1 MISTMLLFLS
11 FQTSPTTEALSNE
24 PNYEGM
30 IGADLSAFQ
39 SNSSE
44 QLNKVERPDSSTMT
58 DDVSRSHERVG
69 HEDTFP
75 QIARPIPMGSKMNLA
90 EHWSNYVE
98 NNLREVLDDNEGKM
112 PEAWVLVMVILSIA
126 VLTFVV
132 YICFSPEYDTDR
144 EDDSVV
150 KGYRTSSSEPRV
162 VSNPI
167 YGGSPDAAEQYTY
180 VDVIF
185 SVVAFM
191 ASSAGMAI
199 ANKMAV
205 TAIKLPMLLVGM
217 QSFFTLIVLIPF
229 YNTIRLGS
237 CYDRVRWAPVSVA
250 FVAML
255 ATSMLSYKTCS
266 LGTVVVIRM
275 ISPLLGLLV
284 ELTFDNAKFVASPH
298 TYGSLTVIMLGVVMY
313 ALFQNGIQGEIT
325 GIIFMMLNMFIAT
338 GERLAQRYFMA
349 ENPVDMSDTGL
360 MLYNNVVCTLFMPLM
375 MLVFNEWGKTDHV
388 ADVKPIGWVFI
399 TWSFFCG
406 CCISYT
412 AFRAQRRISATSF
425 LVVVNMNKFVVVAFG
440 IFVLKETYV
449 PLAAAGCALTLLGGA
464 YYSWDRSQLK
474 KQRKDLLNKR
484 LSLEEEEGQEDFL
497 QSGGEV
503 NVEKEGDDDIPSLV
517 H

>member
-1 MISTMLLFLS
+1 MSVILLFLS
-11 FQTSPTTEALSNE
+11 FQSFPIAEALSNE

-30 IGADLSAFQ
+30 IGADLTAFQ
-39 SNSSE
+39 SNVSE
-44 QLNKVERPDSSTMT
+44 QSNKVERPDSSATI
-58 DDVSRSHERVG
+58 DEVSRSQKRIENENV
-69 HEDTFP
+69 FP
-75 QIARPIPMGSKMNLA
+75 QITRPTSMGSKMDLA
-90 EHWSNYVE
+90 KHWSTYVE
-98 NNLREVLDDNEGKM
+98 NNLRGVLDDNEGRM

-132 YICFSPEYDTDR
+132 YICLSPEYDTDG
-144 EDDSVV
+144 EYESLV
-150 KGYRTSSSEPRV
+150 KQSTSSSEPQV
-162 VSNPI
+162 VPNPI
-167 YGGSPDAAEQYTY
+167 LGGSLDAAEKYTY
-180 VDVIF
+180 IDVVF
-185 SVVAFM
+185 SVTAFM
-191 ASSAGMAI
+191 MSSAGMAI

-237 CYDRVRWAPVSVA
+237 CYDRIRWAPVSVA

-298 TYGSLTVIMLGVVMY
+298 TFGSLTVIMLGVLMY
-313 ALFQNGIQGEIT
+313 ALFQKGIQGEVT
-325 GIIFMMLNMFIAT
+325 GIIFMILNMFIAT

-349 ENPVDMSDTGL
+349 EDPVDMSDTGL

-375 MLVFNEWGKTDHV
+375 MLAFNEWDKTDRV
-388 ADVKPIGWVFI
+388 VDVKPIGWIFI
-399 TWSFFCG
+399 LWSFFCG

-440 IFVLKETYV
+440 IFVLKEKYV
-449 PLAAAGCALTLLGGA
+449 PLAAAGCALTLVGGA

-474 KQRKDLLNKR
+474 KHRKNLLNKR
-484 LSLEEEEGQEDFL
+484 LSLEEEDGQDDL
-497 QSGGEV
+497 SQSRGEV
-503 NVEKEGDDDIPSLV
+503 NAAKEEGNDKSSLV
-517 H
+517 FK